1 MPTKCQIYNL
11 VIYVYK
17 WLQTSIFNIEEEQ
30 VKEAGIEIKMAANA
44 FDGQCI
50 ATLKN
55 KHPWV
60 EYAVH
65 TQPKPNP
72 TQNNKSNE

>member
-1 MPTKCQIYNL
+1 MDSKLNIFKALKTTLLFALK
-11 VIYVYK
+11 K
-17 WLQTSIFNIEEEQ
+17 WEQ
-30 VKEAGIEIKMAANA
+30 VNNTGIEIKMAANA

-55 KHPWV
+55 RHPWV